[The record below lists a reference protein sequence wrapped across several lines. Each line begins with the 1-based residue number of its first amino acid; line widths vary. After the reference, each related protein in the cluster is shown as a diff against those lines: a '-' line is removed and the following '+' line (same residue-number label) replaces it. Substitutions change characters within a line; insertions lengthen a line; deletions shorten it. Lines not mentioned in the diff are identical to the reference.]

1 MIFKISFTLTMLIN
15 MNDTARN
22 LLQATIKKIEGAYA
36 PSTIRAYKSNFEN
49 FIRFCDE
56 NNTNALPASSE
67 IVASYI
73 KKLSGHLKSSSIKI
87 AVASIAA
94 LHNLNSLKDP
104 AQAPDVK
111 IEMRRMYRAL
121 GRYAKQAYGIN
132 RDLLDKMIEVTDD
145 SLRGLRDKA
154 ILLLAYDSLCRRSEL
169 VSLEFEDLII
179 NSNDESLKLKLRKS
193 KTDPHGIGKN
203 LYLSNEAQHALKE
216 WIVKSKIS
224 SAKIFRAISSCGNI
238 TNNLDA
244 SQINRIYKRLAKLA
258 GVDDNL
264 RKNISSHSTRVG
276 AAQDLMSTGTSLPI
290 IMTRGRWSKTDTVMR
305 YIEGVDL

>member
-1 MIFKISFTLTMLIN
+1 